1 MTLNALTPGDRLK
14 SLYSSAY
21 ARLRN
26 VNITYRIGGEMM
38 SVSEVTDL
46 VAGAAK
52 YRERLTTLVIE
63 NVYLLPSAIRHIEI
77 SLLRIGRK
85 GY

>member
-1 MTLNALTPGDRLK
+1 MTLNALAPGDGLK
-14 SLYSSAY
+14 SLYSSAH

-26 VNITYRIGGEMM
+26 VNIACRIGGEMM
-38 SVSEVTDL
+38 SVSEVPDL
-46 VAGAAK
+46 MAGAAEC
-52 YRERLTTLVIE
+52 RQRLTTLVIE
-63 NVYLLPSAIRHIEI
+63 DVYLLPSAIRHIEV